1 MRLWLVVILGAVL
14 AGITYAAH
22 ELEVRA
28 TGSGQVARVSQ
39 QAEPTPIPAVRRESI
54 LGGEEREAAA
64 GGEVEAEAG
73 DDGAVDGEDR
83 SAALEAGDDGAAA
96 ESGEAGEA
104 PSPQAESE
112 TSVRPTFDVVS
123 VDPDGTAVVAGR
135 AAPGSEVTLQV
146 GDRPMG
152 TAIADDRGEW
162 VIVPDELIPGGSQ
175 SLSLEATLP
184 DSGEKVRSD
193 QVATI
198 VLPDSPG
205 AEAAASSGAAA
216 PATPVPAGAAE
227 VAGSAPVVPAAES
240 AAPAGEVAVADA
252 TPAPAPVPA
261 PAAEAE
267 PAPAATIGEVA
278 LADATPAPAP
288 TPAPAAE
295 AEPAPAATIGEV
307 AAADA
312 TPAPTPAPAAEAEPA
327 PAAPIG
333 EVAVADA
340 TPAPAPR
347 PTAGAEAAGNGVAAE
362 VARSEPS
369 AATVTPE
376 PSGATQAGTETAA
389 KALTTPAPPAP
400 GQAQQRQEPPAV
412 DAASVAAAA
421 QTPEPAST
429 ERPEPAAPV
438 VVVTEPGMPSRV
450 LQRADR
456 ASGETPPITFDSVDY
471 DDSGHVIVA
480 GQVEAGADVRAY
492 IDNELLG
499 DARADSQGRWTLRAT
514 RHIEPG
520 AYELRVDRL
529 DQSGLVIAR
538 AGAPF
543 ERVAPE
549 IIARARQRGE
559 VVIQP
564 GDNLWNIA
572 RAIYGR
578 GIHYTVIY
586 NANTNQIAD
595 PDLIYPGQLLVTPG
609 SPGLDRG
616 DATAAERSE
625 KSG

>member
-1 MRLWLVVILGAVL
+1 
-14 AGITYAAH
+14 
-22 ELEVRA
+22 
-28 TGSGQVARVSQ
+28 
-39 QAEPTPIPAVRRESI
+39 
-54 LGGEEREAAA
+54 
-64 GGEVEAEAG
+64 
-73 DDGAVDGEDR
+73 
-83 SAALEAGDDGAAA
+83 
-96 ESGEAGEA
+96 
-104 PSPQAESE
+104 
-112 TSVRPTFDVVS
+112 
-123 VDPDGTAVVAGR
+123 
-135 AAPGSEVTLQV
+135 
-146 GDRPMG
+146 
-152 TAIADDRGEW
+152 
-162 VIVPDELIPGGSQ
+162 
-175 SLSLEATLP
+175 
-184 DSGEKVRSD
+184 
-193 QVATI
+193 
-198 VLPDSPG
+198 
-205 AEAAASSGAAA
+205 
-216 PATPVPAGAAE
+216 
-227 VAGSAPVVPAAES
+227 
-240 AAPAGEVAVADA
+240 VADA
-252 TPAPAPVPA
+252 TPAPAPA
-261 PAAEAE
+261 PA
-267 PAPAATIGEVA
+267 
-278 LADATPAPAP
+278 
-288 TPAPAAE
+288 
-295 AEPAPAATIGEV
+295 
-307 AAADA
+307 
-312 TPAPTPAPAAEAEPA
+312 PAPTPAPAAEAEPA

-333 EVAVADA
+333 EAAVADA
-340 TPAPAPR
+340 TPAPAPT
-347 PTAGAEAAGNGVAAE
+347 PAAEAEPAGNGVAAE

-369 AATVTPE
+369 ANPATPE
-376 PSGATQAGTETAA
+376 PSRATQAGTETAA
-389 KALTTPAPPAP
+389 KALTTPAPPSP
-400 GQAQQRQEPPAV
+400 GQARQRQEPP
-412 DAASVAAAA
+412 AAAA

-429 ERPEPAAPV
+429 ERPGPAAPV